1 MSENATRLQTAQWV
15 IERQL
20 AWIAAADAKVAVVIA
35 VDTAMIAALATAF
48 AAAKTP
54 TPWAIT
60 LSLMAG
66 LFTVV
71 AMACAA
77 ASLLP
82 RTSGPQSSLLYF
94 GTVAKSLPADY
105 VEAFS
110 KARVDELLKDWALQI
125 HRNAEIAA
133 RKHLL
138 VRRAVGWSF
147 SAALPWVFA
156 VGLLVRP

>member
-1 MSENATRLQTAQWV
+1 MSENSSRLQTAQWV

-20 AWIAAADAKVAVVIA
+20 AWIVAADAKVAVVVAI
-35 VDTAMIAALATAF
+35 DTAMIAALATAF
-48 AAAKTP
+48 AAAKSA
-54 TPWAIT
+54 TPWAIA
-60 LSLMAG
+60 LSLTAA
-66 LFTVV
+66 LLTVV

-77 ASLLP
+77 TSLLP
-82 RTSGPQSSLLYF
+82 RTSGPQSSFLYF
-94 GTVAKSLPADY
+94 GTIARSPPADY

-110 KARVDELLKDWALQI
+110 KASVDELLHDWALQI

-147 SAALPWVFA
+147 AGAFAWVFA
-156 VGLLVRP
+156 IGLLVRP

>member
-1 MSENATRLQTAQWV
+1 MSENTTRLQTAQWV

-20 AWIAAADAKVAVVIA
+20 AWIAAADAKVAVVVAI
-35 VDTAMIAALATAF
+35 DTAMIAALATAF
-48 AAAKTP
+48 AAAKSP

-60 LSLMAG
+60 LSLTAS

-77 ASLLP
+77 TSLLP

-94 GTVAKSLPADY
+94 GTISKSPPADY

-110 KARVDELLKDWALQI
+110 KASADELLQDWALQI
-125 HRNAEIAA
+125 HRNAEIAT

-138 VRRAVGWSF
+138 VRRAIGWSF
-147 SAALPWVFA
+147 AGALAWVFS